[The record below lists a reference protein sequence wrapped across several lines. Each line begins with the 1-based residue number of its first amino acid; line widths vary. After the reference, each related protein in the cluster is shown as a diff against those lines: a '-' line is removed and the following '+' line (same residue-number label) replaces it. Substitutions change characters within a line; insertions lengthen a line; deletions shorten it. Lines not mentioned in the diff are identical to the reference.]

1 MPVLSAGNLSGF
13 KFFSPFC
20 FWDVKANLNPSDR
33 NYSKEIH
40 RVYTKAL
47 HFSNF
52 KIFHWDFHQN
62 MFTVKKKK
70 KCVYLKWS
78 ISHKQCVQ
86 KYVLPDK
93 QAKLSS
99 QGRSSEA
106 RGSGW
111 VPQHVSLCSSAV
123 GSQSQAQVHSRVFR
137 KVFSAGN
144 VNSQSFSVTAAASL
158 RCD

>member
-70 KCVYLKWS
+70 SVCIWNGVFLTNSVCRSTCCLTSK
-78 ISHKQCVQ
+78 
-86 KYVLPDK
+86 
-93 QAKLSS
+93 
-99 QGRSSEA
+99 RSSPAREEA
-106 RGSGW
+106 QSPGGLGGFPSMW
-111 VPQHVSLCSSAV
+111 ASAPQQWGPSPRLRYIHVCFGRCFLLAMSIPKA
-123 GSQSQAQVHSRVFR
+123 SR
-137 KVFSAGN
+137 SP
-144 VNSQSFSVTAAASL
+144 L
-158 RCD
+158 LLH